1 MDRDYLTDLAYDV
14 DGGMVYCLT
23 ECGDVHVL
31 HIPRGGRRPK
41 PIVEPLLSAE
51 RAVGV
56 PFDPAQVFASPYHT
70 ASKFTRSK
78 QIFLCNGRLYQVW
91 RLPAGGRS
99 SMSEDEVAVLRYDPG
114 CQPCWG
120 AVQDLGGYS
129 VFIGKNNPAVVR
141 AQGVPWVRPN
151 CVYWI
156 DERWRDVPMVFDMLT
171 RTSTPF
177 VLPVNNDQNLQC
189 QASCWYFF
197 SDNITST
204 DTRKHHISGD
214 VAAKTSKK

>member
-41 PIVEPLLSAE
+41 SIVKPLLSAE
-51 RAVGV
+51 RAAGV

-70 ASKFTRSK
+70 ASNSKLTRSK

-91 RLPAGGRS
+91 RNTTGAIASRLPEGRRS
-99 SMSEDEVAVLRYDPG
+99 SMSEGEVVVLRYDPG
-114 CQPCWG
+114 RQPCWD

-129 VFIGKNNPAVVR
+129 VFIG
-141 AQGVPWVRPN
+141 
-151 CVYWI
+151 
-156 DERWRDVPMVFDMLT
+156 
-171 RTSTPF
+171 
-177 VLPVNNDQNLQC
+177 
-189 QASCWYFF
+189 F
-197 SDNITST
+197 SSL
-204 DTRKHHISGD
+204 HYS
-214 VAAKTSKK
+214 A